1 MKIQR
6 DSSLFGP
13 GDLEAE
19 DSSPRAA
26 LRARELDERE
36 RERALSRAASGIN
49 LHGESTATVV
59 WFLSHLFP
67 REAI

>member
-13 GDLEAE
+13 GDLEDE

-36 RERALSRAASGIN
+36 RERALSRAASGSD
-49 LHGESTATVV
+49 LHGESKTGVV
-59 WFLSHLFP
+59 RFLSYLFP